1 MTSATV
7 TYRPAPR
14 FPWLLLAV
22 AVVALAII
30 LSAHAT
36 VKHGSDAEA
45 VRQACSQNGHYQL
58 WQAMERPGKYYRVCK
73 VDTGVFGLQIVECTA
88 RGLRER
94 TSFIVRG
101 ASGWAGGSWF
111 RTKEY
116 LSSKAIQVA
125 QDALCRGG

>member
-58 WQAMERPGKYYRVCK
+58 WQALERPGKYYRVCK

-88 RGLRER
+88 RGIRER
-94 TSFIVRG
+94 TSFIPGKSQLPAGSYGRVYEYLTGKAVRVV
-101 ASGWAGGSWF
+101 AGG
-111 RTKEY
+111 
-116 LSSKAIQVA
+116 
-125 QDALCRGG
+125 LCR